1 MVRFYHMLMLE
12 CIFNKNHSYDWCYT
26 CRMSMCEKD
35 EGGGGAG
42 DVNRLTITNT
52 LYTIYFYTLHTT
64 FAILC
69 GEFSKIVFI
78 SMRYVCMF

>member
-1 MVRFYHMLMLE
+1 MKR
-12 CIFNKNHSYDWCYT
+12 I
-26 CRMSMCEKD
+26 EKGV
-35 EGGGGAG
+35 GGGGG
-42 DVNRLTITNT
+42 GGELDVNRLAITNT

-64 FAILC
+64 FDILY